1 MGATIREVIVVVSR
15 EMVLLMGISVLLAW
29 LISYLFMQRWLQDFP
44 FNIGFQAWIY
54 LVAAFSAMLIA
65 LLTVFLLAYRSA
77 LRNPATTLYHE

>member
-1 MGATIREVIVVVSR
+1 MGATIREVIMVVSR
-15 EMVLLMGISVLLAW
+15 EMVFLMGISVLLAW

-54 LVAAFSAMLIA
+54 LVAAISAMMIA

-77 LRNPATTLYHE
+77 VRNPATVLYHE